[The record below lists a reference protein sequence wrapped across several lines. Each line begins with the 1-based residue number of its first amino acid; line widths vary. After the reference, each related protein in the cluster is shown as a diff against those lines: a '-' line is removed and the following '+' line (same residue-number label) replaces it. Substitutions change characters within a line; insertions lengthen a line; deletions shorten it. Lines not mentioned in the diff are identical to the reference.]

1 MTIKIKGDIGI
12 DVLGT
17 QFSEFMSRLDGDVN
31 VEIDSP
37 GGFLTDG
44 IAIANALRDYNKGK
58 VNVRV
63 VGQASSMAA
72 YVMLFGDTL
81 SFTPNAIVC
90 LHNPWNVCIGDY
102 VAMEKNADLLK
113 RFAGLYAKR
122 FVEKGI
128 FKEDEIRSIMDKE
141 TFFIG
146 ADELARLGTVEN
158 SDTDKPDE
166 QVTEEDKET
175 AVILAQERIKACK
188 NKIQASYNEDLE
200 KVAALLQQAPATT
213 RAQTT
218 SAQKPASDS
227 NTVQSK
233 GEKEMNAN
241 EIKSQHPDV
250 YADIVKAGAEQEQ
263 KRVNALMKFIDVD
276 KETVVKA
283 IAEGKSIHDDEVYAA
298 LTMAKINQNTVA
310 QMEKENPSD
319 VNPKEPDHSKEGEGQ
334 EGGEKPETPE
344 EKAKKEQ
351 EAKEAEA
358 KQLNNV
364 LGRLGIDPIK

>member
-1 MTIKIKGDIGI
+1 MTVKIKGDIGI

-37 GGFLTDG
+37 GGYLTDG
-44 IAIANALRDYNKGK
+44 IAIANALRDYNKGQ

-72 YVMLFGDTL
+72 YIMLFGDTL

-90 LHNPWNVCIGDY
+90 LHNPWNICIGDY
-102 VAMEKNADLLK
+102 KAMEKNADILK

-128 FKEDEIRSIMDKE
+128 FKEDEIRSIMDEE

-146 ADELARLGTVEN
+146 ADELARLGTVEK
-158 SDTDKPDE
+158 SDAEKPDE
-166 QVTEEDKET
+166 PVTEEEKET
-175 AVILAQERIKACK
+175 AVILAQEKIKACK
-188 NKIQASYNEDLE
+188 GKLQASYNEDLE

-213 RAQTT
+213 RALEI

-227 NTVQSK
+227 ITVQKK
-233 GEKEMNAN
+233 GENEMNAN
-241 EIKSQHPDV
+241 DIKSQHPDV
-250 YADIVKAGAEQEQ
+250 YADIVKAGAEQE
-263 KRVNALMKFIDVD
+263 KARINALMTFIDID
-276 KETVVKA
+276 KDTVVKA
-283 IAEGKSIHDDEVYAA
+283 IAEGKSIHDDEVYAK
-298 LTMAKINQNTVA
+298 LTMAKINQNSIKA
-310 QMEKENPSD
+310 MESENPDD
-319 VNPKEPDHSKEGEGQ
+319 VNPKEPKHADEGEGAEGGEGQ
-334 EGGEKPETPE
+334 EETPE
-344 EKAKKEQ
+344 QKAAKEQ
-351 EAKEAEA
+351 AEKETEA

-364 LGRLGIDPIK
+364 LARLGYDAQ

>member
-1 MTIKIKGDIGI
+1 MTVKIKGEIGI

-17 QFSEFMSRLDGDVN
+17 QFSEFMSRLDGEVN

-37 GGFLTDG
+37 GGYLSDG
-44 IAIANALRDYNKGK
+44 ITIANALRDYNKGK

-72 YVMLFGDTL
+72 YIMLFGDTL

-102 VAMEKNADLLK
+102 KAMEKSADLLK

-128 FKEDEIRSIMDKE
+128 FKEDEIRSIMDAE
-141 TFFIG
+141 TYFIG
-146 ADELARLGTVEN
+146 ADDLARLGTVEK
-158 SDTDKPDE
+158 SDAENPDE
-166 QVTEEDKET
+166 PVTEEDKET
-175 AVILAQERIKACK
+175 AIILAQEKIKACK
-188 NKIQASYNEDLE
+188 SKIQASYNEDLE

-213 RAQTT
+213 RALKTNV
-218 SAQKPASDS
+218 QKPASDS
-227 NTVQSK
+227 IVQKK

-241 EIKSQHPDV
+241 DIKSQHPDV
-250 YADIVKAGAEQEQ
+250 YADIVKSGAEQE
-263 KRVNALMKFIDVD
+263 KARINALMTFIDID

-283 IAEGKSIHDDEVYAA
+283 IAEGKSIHDDEVYAK
-298 LTMAKINQNTVA
+298 LTMAKINQNTIKGM
-310 QMEKENPSD
+310 QDENPAD
-319 VNPKEPDHSKEGEGQ
+319 VNPKEPSHAKENDGAEP
-334 EGGEKPETPE
+334 GGDKEETPE
-344 EKAKKEQ
+344 EKAAKEQ
-351 EAKEAEA
+351 AEKEAEA

-364 LGRLGIDPIK
+364 LARLGIEVK

>member
-1 MTIKIKGDIGI
+1 MTVKIKGDIGI

-17 QFSEFMSRLDGDVN
+17 QFSEFISRLDGDLN

-37 GGFLTDG
+37 GGYMTDG

-72 YVMLFGDTL
+72 YIMLFGDSL

-90 LHNPWNVCIGDY
+90 LHNPWNICIGDY
-102 VAMEKNADLLK
+102 KAMEKNADLLK

-128 FKEDEIRSIMDKE
+128 FKEDEIRSIMDEE

-146 ADELARLGTVEN
+146 ADELARLGTVEK
-158 SDTDKPDE
+158 SDADKPDE
-166 QVTEEDKET
+166 PVTEEDKET
-175 AVILAQERIKACK
+175 AVILAQEKIKACK
-188 NKIQASYNEDLE
+188 GKLQASYNEDLE

-213 RAQTT
+213 PRALEN

-227 NTVQSK
+227 ITVQKK

-250 YADIVKAGAEQEQ
+250 YADIVKAGAEQE
-263 KRVNALMKFIDVD
+263 KARINALMTFIDID
-276 KETVVKA
+276 KDTVVKA
-283 IAEGKSIHDDEVYAA
+283 IAEGKSIHDDEVYAK
-298 LTMAKINQNTVA
+298 LTMAKINQNSIKA
-310 QMEKENPSD
+310 MENENPAD
-319 VNPKEPDHSKEGEGQ
+319 VNPKEPQHAKEGEGG
-334 EGGEKPETPE
+334 EGEEETPE
-344 EKAKKEQ
+344 QKAAKEQ
-351 EAKEAEA
+351 AEKEAEA

-364 LGRLGIDPIK
+364 LARLGIEVK

>member
-1 MTIKIKGDIGI
+1 MTVKIKGDIGI

-37 GGFLTDG
+37 GGFMTDG

-72 YVMLFGDTL
+72 YIMLFGDSL

-102 VAMEKNADLLK
+102 KAMEKNADLLK

-128 FKEDEIRSIMDKE
+128 FKEDEIRSIMDAE

-146 ADELARLGTVEN
+146 ADDLARLGTVEK
-158 SDTDKPDE
+158 SDTETPDE
-166 QVTEEDKET
+166 PVTEEDKET
-175 AVILAQERIKACK
+175 AVILAQEKIKACK
-188 NKIQASYNEDLE
+188 GKIQASYNEDLE

-213 RAQTT
+213 RTLET

-227 NTVQSK
+227 ITVQSK

-250 YADIVKAGAEQEQ
+250 YADIVKAGAEQE
-263 KRVNALMKFIDVD
+263 KARINALMKFIDID
-276 KETVVKA
+276 KDTVVKA
-283 IAEGKSIHDDEVYAA
+283 IADGKTIHDDEVYAA

-310 QMEKENPSD
+310 QMEKENPAD
-319 VNPKEPDHSKEGEGQ
+319 VNPKEPAHAKENDG
-334 EGGEKPETPE
+334 EGGEGGEETPE
-344 EKAKKEQ
+344 QKAAKEQ
-351 EAKEAEA
+351 AEKEAEA

-364 LGRLGIDPIK
+364 LARLGIEVK

>member
-17 QFSEFMSRLDGDVN
+17 QFSELMSRIDGDVN

-44 IAIANALRDYNKGK
+44 ITIANALRDYNKGK

-81 SFTPNAIVC
+81 SFAPNSIVC
-90 LHNPWNVCIGDY
+90 LHNPWNACIGDY
-102 VAMEKNADLLK
+102 KVMEKNADMLK

-128 FKEDEIRSIMDKE
+128 FKEDEIRSIMDAE

-158 SDTDKPDE
+158 SDAVDLPAADE
-166 QVTEEDKET
+166 DRET

-188 NKIQASYNEDLE
+188 SKIQASYNEDLE

-213 RAQTT
+213 RALITD
-218 SAQKPASDS
+218 AQKPASDS
-227 NTVQSK
+227 ITVQKK

-250 YADIVKAGAEQEQ
+250 YADIVKAGADQE
-263 KRVNALMKFIDVD
+263 KARINGLMAFIDVD

-283 IAEGKSIHDDEVYAA
+283 IAEGKSIHDDEVFAK
-298 LTMAKINQNTVA
+298 LTRAQINKNTMA
-310 QMEKENPSD
+310 QMENENPDD
-319 VNPKEPDHSKEGEGQ
+319 VNPKEPAHAKEGEGDG
-334 EGGEKPETPE
+334 EGEETPE
-344 EKAKKEQ
+344 QKAAKEQ
-351 EAKEAEA
+351 EKQEAEA

-364 LGRLGIDPIK
+364 LARLGIDPVK